1 MNDVYSDTKSKRI
14 APAFSSGEKVILCT
28 TSLHHRRYVEDII
41 HVIGLPIGS
50 YVRLRYRKPYVDAAY
65 WDMLNARTLSSS
77 LTALIAVSG
86 FRNDGKPVITP
97 LRKGKIISAQCDGD
111 LATLDIS
118 LEEYILIN
126 SINPSFFESLSAIAK
141 QLPDGKSHSG
151 LYLQPL
157 RTPPQELTSDSSV
170 RGWERV
176 ASAFFEINSARED
189 NTTASLVPFLYHVKK
204 LGNEETAKLRESG
217 QISIKMGDRC
227 DMEIHTIARPTG
239 NAIRNPLGEIVID
252 LSHAAASFIS
262 SRRVRVDSSRDVK
275 TIGLITTPLFSKADG
290 HLSIRMN
297 IFLGEKSTTGDT
309 EEDSLA
315 STLIPASKRTEL
327 TLARYDFPLHVGGLR
342 PIFASA
348 LIAGAAA
355 LSVYK
360 FTTQG
365 EFKIQDAIIPGI
377 VFTLTFFGLSWGIIK
392 K

>member
-1 MNDVYSDTKSKRI
+1 M
-14 APAFSSGEKVILCT
+14 LCT

-50 YVRLRYRKPYVDAAY
+50 YVRLRYRKPYVDTAY
-65 WDMLNARTLSSS
+65 WDMLNAGTLSSNF
-77 LTALIAVSG
+77 TALIAVNG
-86 FRNDGKPVITP
+86 FRNDNKSIIIP
-97 LRKGKIISAQCDGD
+97 LRKGKVISARCDGD
-111 LATLDIS
+111 LATIDIS
-118 LEEYILIN
+118 LEEYIFTTSTKPN
-126 SINPSFFESLSAIAK
+126 FFESLSTIAK
-141 QLPDGKSHSG
+141 QLPNGQSHSG

-157 RTPPQELTSDSSV
+157 PTPPQELSADSSV
-170 RGWERV
+170 KGWERV
-176 ASAFFEINSARED
+176 ASAFFEINSAPGN
-189 NTTASLVPFLYHVKK
+189 NTTESLVPFLYHVKK
-204 LGNEETAKLRESG
+204 LGDKETNKLRKSG
-217 QISIKMGDRC
+217 QISINMGDRC
-227 DMEIHTIARPTG
+227 DIEIHTIARPTG

-275 TIGLITTPLFSKADG
+275 TIGLITTPLFSNADG

-297 IFLGEKSTTGDT
+297 IFVSEKPTAGETVG
-309 EEDSLA
+309 ESLA
-315 STLIPASKRTEL
+315 STLVPASKRTEL
-327 TLARYDFPLHVGGLR
+327 TLARYDFPLRVGGLR

-365 EFKIQDAIIPGI
+365 EFKLQDAVIPGI
-377 VFTLTFFGLSWGIIK
+377 VFILTFFGLSWGIIK